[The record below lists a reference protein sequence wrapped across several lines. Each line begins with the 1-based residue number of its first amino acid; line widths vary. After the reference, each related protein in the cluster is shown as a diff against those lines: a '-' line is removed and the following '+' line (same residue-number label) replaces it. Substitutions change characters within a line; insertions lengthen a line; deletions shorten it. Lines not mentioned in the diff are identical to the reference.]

1 MRSARGAIRVP
12 ARPWRRWR
20 SSKQVGPGPG
30 PGPGPGMCREGGPT
44 FRGHPVLKD
53 TLEKRGALAQIK
65 ARIRAEVFNALDDQS
80 EPRPTLSRENLLINE
95 LIREYLEYNKYKYTA
110 SVLTAESGQPE
121 VPLDREF
128 LAREL
133 NIVEDASAKSV
144 PLLYGILSH
153 FLHGGKEESTQNIL
167 PKVSLLT
174 YPKQNLGKP
183 PAERNQKDRI
193 PEPGRMSGTSIEEP
207 LILQSIKR

>member
-1 MRSARGAIRVP
+1 MATVAELK
-12 ARPWRRWR
+12 A
-20 SSKQVGPGPG
+20 
-30 PGPGPGMCREGGPT
+30 
-44 FRGHPVLKD
+44 VLKD

-133 NIVEDASAKSV
+133 NIVEDASGKSV

-167 PKVSLLT
+167 PKASLLT
-174 YPKQNLGKP
+174 YSKQSLGKP
-183 PAERNQKDRI
+183 PAERNQK
-193 PEPGRMSGTSIEEP
+193 GRLQRQQGLGLSRLVAVSPTHSAHPVGHLCLLSQNGSKTS
-207 LILQSIKR
+207 QR

>member
-1 MRSARGAIRVP
+1 MATVAELK
-12 ARPWRRWR
+12 A
-20 SSKQVGPGPG
+20 
-30 PGPGPGMCREGGPT
+30 
-44 FRGHPVLKD
+44 VLKD

-80 EPRPTLSRENLLINE
+80 EPRPPLSRENLLINE

-128 LAREL
+128 LAKEL
-133 NIVEDASAKSV
+133 NIVEDSSGKSV
-144 PLLYGILSH
+144 RPLLYGILSH

-167 PKVSLLT
+167 PKVSLLN

-183 PAERNQKDRI
+183 AAERNQKDRI
-193 PEPGRMSGTSIEEP
+193 PEPGRMAGMSIEEP

>member
-1 MRSARGAIRVP
+1 MATVAELK
-12 ARPWRRWR
+12 A
-20 SSKQVGPGPG
+20 
-30 PGPGPGMCREGGPT
+30 
-44 FRGHPVLKD
+44 VLRD

-80 EPRPTLSRENLLINE
+80 EPRPTLPRENLLINE

-110 SVLTAESGQPE
+110 SVLIAESGQPE
-121 VPLDREF
+121 VPLDRQF
-128 LAREL
+128 LAKEL
-133 NIVEDASAKSV
+133 NIVEDASGKSV

-153 FLHGGKEESTQNIL
+153 FLHGDKEESTQNIP

-174 YPKQNLGKP
+174 YPKQNPVKQ

-193 PEPGRMSGTSIEEP
+193 PEPGRMAGTNIEEP
-207 LILQSIKR
+207 LILQNIKR